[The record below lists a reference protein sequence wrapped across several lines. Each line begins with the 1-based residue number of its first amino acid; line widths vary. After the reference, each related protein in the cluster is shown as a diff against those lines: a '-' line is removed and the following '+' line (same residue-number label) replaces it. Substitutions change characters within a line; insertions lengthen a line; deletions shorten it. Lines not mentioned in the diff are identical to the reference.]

1 MSSLFDPL
9 SGDEATGKQFGERDD
24 RTGRY
29 HMPLLPG
36 EQGTKAGGDWVPYG
50 IMSAT
55 NLAGSIIDRRALNVW
70 EIERVMI
77 GLGRSP
83 ELIERMV
90 FLIERADDD
99 RDINLRKLR
108 KTPGGVQLVADLG
121 EVAEAAKQ
129 AAGAN
134 RASAMGTNRHDTW
147 EARAATGQL
156 YGTAEVKRQAL
167 ALEALLEREGLER
180 VPGLQERTVR
190 NVGLQMTGRF
200 DDVLMSRR
208 TGQLFM
214 ADVKTKQGDF
224 YSWMESWIQLA
235 GYATAE
241 WMLNDARTGYVAG
254 PRDYVSQECAI
265 LLHAP
270 SDGAPPSLVPVDVQA
285 GYRWAELA
293 RDVCAARAEAKSVK
307 TVARALWRD
316 EA

>member
-1 MSSLFDPL
+1 MSSLFDPAT
-9 SGDEATGKQFGERDD
+9 GDEAPGKQFGERN
-24 RTGRY
+24 GNQRY

-36 EQGTKAGGDWVPYG
+36 EAGTKAGGDWVPYG
-50 IMSAT
+50 VMSAT
-55 NLAGSIIDRRALNVW
+55 NLAGSIIDRRALNIW

-90 FLIERADDD
+90 FLTERADDD
-99 RDINLRKLR
+99 KSINVRKLR
-108 KTPGGVQLVADLG
+108 DSAGGVQLITDLG

-134 RASAMGTNRHDTW
+134 QASVMGTNRHDTW
-147 EARAATGQL
+147 EARAATGSL
-156 YGTAEVKRQAL
+156 YGTAAVKAQIE
-167 ALEALLEREGLER
+167 ALEALLDSEGLER
-180 VPGLQERTVR
+180 VPGLQERVVR
-190 NVGLQMTGRF
+190 NVGLALAGRF
-200 DDVLMSRR
+200 DDVLMSRK

-214 ADVKTKQGDF
+214 ADLKTKRGDF

-241 WMLNDARTGYVAG
+241 YMLDDTRHGYTAG

-265 LLHAP
+265 LLHMP
-270 SDGAPPSLVPVDVQA
+270 SDGAPPQLVPVDVQA

-307 TVARALWRD
+307 TAARALWR
-316 EA
+316 E